1 MRPVDPRLL
10 RYATAARGYLVLTVG
25 LGLATTA
32 LILAQA
38 GLLAHALATAARGEV
53 AATLAGTLTAGS
65 ADDRFEWGL
74 DVIVRGLAT
83 YLKDPPDPAAGWP
96 PGS

>member
-10 RYATAARGYLVLTVG
+10 RHAAAARGYLVLTVL

-38 GLLAHALATAARGEV
+38 GLLARALAAPATGIGV
-53 AATLAGTLTAGS
+53 AALCGTL
-65 ADDRFEWGL
+65 
-74 DVIVRGLAT
+74 
-83 YLKDPPDPAAGWP
+83 
-96 PGS
+96 

>member
-1 MRPVDPRLL
+1 MRSLPADRFPN
-10 RYATAARGYLVLTVG
+10 TV
-25 LGLATTA
+25 A
-32 LILAQA
+32 
-38 GLLAHALATAARGEV
+38 
-53 AATLAGTLTAGS
+53 LAGTLTAGS

>member
-10 RYATAARGYLVLTVG
+10 RHAAAARGYLALTVI

-38 GLLAHALATAARGEV
+38 ACWPT
-53 AATLAGTLTAGS
+53 
-65 ADDRFEWGL
+65 
-74 DVIVRGLAT
+74 
-83 YLKDPPDPAAGWP
+83 PWP
-96 PGS
+96 PRRPGPAWLR

>member
-10 RYATAARGYLVLTVG
+10 RHAAAARGYLTLTVG

-38 GLLAHALATAARGEV
+38 GLLAHALATR
-53 AATLAGTLTAGS
+53 
-65 ADDRFEWGL
+65 
-74 DVIVRGLAT
+74 
-83 YLKDPPDPAAGWP
+83 P
-96 PGS
+96 PGRVWPRSGPRWRCWRPCWRPGR

>member
-10 RYATAARGYLVLTVG
+10 RHAAAARGYLVLTVL

-38 GLLAHALATAARGEV
+38 GLLARALAAPATGIGV
-53 AATLAGTLTAGS
+53 AALAGTLGVLLAVLAARAVAAYGGELIRT
-65 ADDRFEWGL
+65 L
-74 DVIVRGLAT
+74 RGRGKPIFR
-83 YLKDPPDPAAGWP
+83 Y
-96 PGS
+96 